1 MSDVQ
6 PTPEPKEAKRFAWAR
21 HRILKLPA
29 WAWIA
34 IAVVAIVGASSAGG
48 GEADESTGSP
58 DATSA
63 PEASSTATTESP
75 TTTSRPTTVAPARTT
90 TTTTE
95 PEIEVIDS
103 GTYIVGTE
111 VAPGLYRVA
120 GYWALL
126 DDEFDIIENDG
137 VYDNG
142 LGLMVVP
149 ESGAKYVEISG
160 EAVSLEQAP
169 SLPVLLAGY
178 TEGTYLVNVD
188 IEPGTY
194 RVSDSDYAYAAR
206 LSPMPDGS
214 WDIIDNDGNEGNV
227 IIKIAPSDF
236 AFEFSGVLE
245 RIE

>member
-6 PTPEPKEAKRFAWAR
+6 PTPPPGETKKFAWATR
-21 HRILKLPA
+21 RFFKLPA

-48 GEADESTGSP
+48 GESEENSGSP
-58 DATSA
+58 ATTDA
-63 PEASSTATTESP
+63 PEVSSPATTESP
-75 TTTSRPTTVAPARTT
+75 TTTSQPTTTAPPRTT

-95 PEIEVIDS
+95 PEIEVIES
-103 GTYIVGTE
+103 GTYIVGSE
-111 VAPGLYRVA
+111 VAPGLYRVT

-126 DDEFDIIENDG
+126 DDSFDIIENDG

-142 LGLMVVP
+142 LSLMSVP

-160 EAVSLEQAP
+160 EAASLEQVP

-178 TEGTYLVNVD
+178 TEGTYLVNID

-194 RVSDSDYAYAAR
+194 RVSDPGYAYAAR
-206 LSPMPDGS
+206 LTPMPDGS
-214 WDIIDNDGNEGNV
+214 WDIIDNEGNEGSV
-227 IIKIAPSDF
+227 IIKISPSDF